1 MCLLAESGIQLFFLN
16 FNVQSQIGRQ
26 SPVTVQ
32 ATQQAVFLRAIES
45 EELQLVAG
53 RAHGICNFERLG

>member
-1 MCLLAESGIQLFFLN
+1 MCLSAESGTQLFFFLN

-32 ATQQAVFLRAIES
+32 AIQQAVFLAIES